1 MPGAGRSNSPAVRIV
16 GAIVA
21 LVAVVGYLVFGW
33 SWGPG
38 DAIPRM
44 IGTVVAVSVI
54 AWSFYRVESLTASL

>member
-33 SWGPG
+33 SWGSG
-38 DAIPRM
+38 DAVPAV
-44 IGTVVAVSVI
+44 IGTLVAVSI
-54 AWSFYRVESLTASL
+54 IGWSFYKVESFTANR